1 MTGNRKLNTIE
12 FYPDFDANST
22 SAYDREGFALI
33 NLLYNFSFDDN
44 IEELKEGYNSQRDA
58 WDKKKDKKGVRPY
71 KALHILNNKLN
82 NFNIKDDVSIVL
94 ELNGIH
100 G

>member
-44 IEELKEGYNSQRDA
+44 IEELKEGYNS
-58 WDKKKDKKGVRPY
+58 
-71 KALHILNNKLN
+71 
-82 NFNIKDDVSIVL
+82 
-94 ELNGIH
+94 
-100 G
+100 